1 MNRLAHPGVDDVL
14 GLLKPSQF
22 RMRRHAALG
31 KPIGSAAE
39 FAQAIGVDL
48 DRIAKT
54 IVVGRRGWPPQRR
67 IAEPLAAYAA
77 VCLSSLRKINLA
89 AVAQTFA
96 WPGCELATTAELA
109 KLLGVSRGCVSPLGL
124 GQIPLVVDES
134 LFPHGTVL
142 VGGGA
147 GIDIE
152 LAPRDLVRVTNAMVM
167 SIAVD

>member
-1 MNRLAHPGVDDVL
+1 MNRITHPRVDDVL

-22 RMRRHAALG
+22 RIRRHAALG
-31 KPIGSAAE
+31 QPIGSAAD
-39 FAQAIGVDL
+39 FAQAIGVEL
-48 DRIAKT
+48 DRMAKT
-54 IVVGRRGWPPQRR
+54 IVVGRRGWPPVRR

-77 VCLSSLRKINLA
+77 VCVPSPRKINLA
-89 AVAQTFA
+89 AVAQTFG
-96 WPGCELATTAELA
+96 WPGCELATTVELE
-109 KLLGVSRGCVSPLGL
+109 KLLGAPPGGVSPLAL

-134 LFPHGTVL
+134 LFLHGTTL

-152 LAPRDLVRVTNAMVM
+152 LDPQDLVRVTKAKVM